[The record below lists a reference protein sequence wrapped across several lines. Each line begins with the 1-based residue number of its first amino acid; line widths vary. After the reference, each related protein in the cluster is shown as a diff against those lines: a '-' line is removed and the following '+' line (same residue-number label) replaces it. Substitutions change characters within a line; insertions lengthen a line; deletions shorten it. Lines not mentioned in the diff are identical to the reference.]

1 MERPNH
7 DLRMQL
13 GATAAQIRTQRVI
26 SMGVAIAI
34 LIGVG
39 VALTLGLKQ
48 GFIQKKLEDIKV
60 AVEKEKVIPK
70 PPPPPPPQ
78 LKVPPPPFVPPPEIV
93 IQSEPPPNTT
103 AIVQQSAVKTAP
115 PPPQIGKRPT
125 LRGSRRSCED
135 LYPALDKRL
144 SHEGVTQVRFTVTT
158 EGEVTNAA
166 VAKSSGFPALDAA
179 AVDCVGRFRW
189 NPGTNPGGQA
199 IDQTIAL
206 NIQWNLKQQ

>member
-1 MERPNH
+1 
-7 DLRMQL
+7 MQM
-13 GATAAQIRTQRVI
+13 GGTAAQIRTQRAI
-26 SMGVAIAI
+26 SMVVAIAI
-34 LIGVG
+34 LAGVG
-39 VALTLGLKQ
+39 IALTLGLKQ

-78 LKVPPPPFVPPPEIV
+78 LKVPPPPFVPPPEFV

-103 AIVQQSAVKTAP
+103 AIQTQSTVKTP
-115 PPPQIGKRPT
+115 PPPPAIGKRPT
-125 LRGSRRSCED
+125 LRGSRRGCED

-158 EGEVTNAA
+158 DGSVANAS
-166 VAKSSGFPALDAA
+166 VAKSSGFPSLDAA

-199 IDQTIAL
+199 IDQTIGL